1 MPVKP
6 FLMSDLRKSMTSS
19 PAGKH
24 RDNIGTGNYNRF
36 NPLASKGRTL
46 SVGKRLLS
54 DDDVT
59 PASPKMPRFDSNLV
73 FEKLASQDKL
83 LEEAKV
89 AMAEAKA
96 VMDTC
101 FKAEESPLGN
111 FFAKLSVAV
120 EKIILHSEA
129 TKSSL
134 VDLCKVP
141 DPPLVRRTNPL
152 PTSSATKVSFQPA
165 AQVPKVIKTKPVPT
179 PEDTAASKVK
189 RVLRE
194 AERRTVIFELDLG
207 AAPTINKESISKKVT
222 MALHSKAAS
231 GEHDWNIKDAGEMVD
246 DVLSC
251 SQLEFLGSGTR
262 KFFNNK
268 KATDKRNG
276 TMCTVPVRMDF
287 KNKETRIQAES
298 TLRNICKVSC
308 STPYPKKLRAMLGRA
323 ILEGKKTCPETY
335 IRTRIDVDNLT
346 VTASARVGA
355 TWSVVYGPVP
365 IPLDVLD
372 PNTIIPV
379 PEQPEVST
387 MDTVENPI
395 PTNTPASS
403 TPVS

>member
-83 LEEAKV
+83 LEEAKA
-89 AMAEAKA
+89 AMAEAKV

-141 DPPLVRRTNPL
+141 NPPPGAQDQPPANQQRYQGEL
-152 PTSSATKVSFQPA
+152 PACRSSSQGNQNQTG
-165 AQVPKVIKTKPVPT
+165 TY
-179 PEDTAASKVK
+179 
-189 RVLRE
+189 
-194 AERRTVIFELDLG
+194 
-207 AAPTINKESISKKVT
+207 
-222 MALHSKAAS
+222 S
-231 GEHDWNIKDAGEMVD
+231 GGHGG
-246 DVLSC
+246 L
-251 SQLEFLGSGTR
+251 Q
-262 KFFNNK
+262 
-268 KATDKRNG
+268 
-276 TMCTVPVRMDF
+276 
-287 KNKETRIQAES
+287 
-298 TLRNICKVSC
+298 
-308 STPYPKKLRAMLGRA
+308 
-323 ILEGKKTCPETY
+323 GKKGSP
-335 IRTRIDVDNLT
+335 R
-346 VTASARVGA
+346 G
-355 TWSVVYGPVP
+355 
-365 IPLDVLD
+365 
-372 PNTIIPV
+372 
-379 PEQPEVST
+379 
-387 MDTVENPI
+387 
-395 PTNTPASS
+395 
-403 TPVS
+403 